1 MDFMQEVNHQLRG
14 ISSKDLYLKGSL
26 KKVSIN
32 FDFSKISFFFKKLL
46 FKVIHSLRNRGVF
59 VPRYA
64 GSFFLR

>member
-32 FDFSKISFFFKKLL
+32 FDFSKKKPKKFKKLL

-64 GSFFLR
+64 GSFF